1 LVAPKQRVSGC
12 GPDKDPTGSDRPRGS
27 QCFLH
32 PGEPIL
38 ANIAAEATTAEP
50 TRRDFLFLATGAA
63 VAVGG
68 ASLVWPFVQ
77 SMAPDAATVA
87 AGAPIEVDLTPI
99 AAGQIVK
106 VFWRGKLI
114 FVRHRTEEEV
124 KAAQDVN
131 VAALRDPQPDSARVK
146 EGHAPWLIV
155 YGNCTHLG
163 CVPLGQQGEYK
174 GWFCPCHGS
183 IFDTSGRVR
192 GGPAPINLPI
202 PPYTFV
208 SDTKVRIGEA
218 GTAAA

>member
-1 LVAPKQRVSGC
+1 MLESQVAE
-12 GPDKDPTGSDRPRGS
+12 T
-27 QCFLH
+27 
-32 PGEPIL
+32 
-38 ANIAAEATTAEP
+38 TTAAVEP

-63 VAVGG
+63 AAAGG
-68 ASLVWPFVQ
+68 AFAVWPFIQ
-77 SMAPDAATVA
+77 SLAPDAETIA

-99 AAGQIVK
+99 AEGQIVK

-114 FVRHRTEEEV
+114 FVRHRTPAEI
-124 KAAQDVN
+124 KAAEDVN
-131 VAALRDPQPDSARVK
+131 VPALRDPQPDSARVK

-163 CVPLGQQGEYK
+163 CVPLGHQGEYE

-208 SDTKVRIGEA
+208 SDTKIRIGEGA
-218 GTAAA
+218 TA